1 MPFSIAPGIPALL
14 LIDLQNAIDDPK
26 WRTHGERNNPSA
38 EQNITDLLQAWR
50 ANGGAVYHVRHDS
63 REANSPYRPKQIGNE
78 FKSFAAPR
86 EGETVIPKDTNSAF
100 IRTPLEALLRAAGHN
115 SLVVCGVITNNSV
128 EATVRMAGN
137 LGFQT
142 YLVADGCYTFARL
155 DWYRCLRTAE
165 EVHAMS
171 LANLDGEYCEVVH
184 TREILAIFERSS
196 GVT

>member
-1 MPFSIAPGIPALL
+1 MPALL

-26 WRTHGERNNPSA
+26 WRKQGERNNLSA

-50 ANGGAVYHVRHDS
+50 ARGGAIYHVRHDS
-63 REANSPYRPKQIGNE
+63 REPNSPYRPGQIGNE

-86 EGETVIPKDTNSAF
+86 ETETVVPKQTNSAF
-100 IRTPLEALLRAAGHN
+100 IGTSLEAILRAAGHQT
-115 SLVVCGVITNNSV
+115 LVVCGVITNNSV

-155 DWYRCLRTAE
+155 DWDGRLRTAQ

-171 LANLDGEYCEVVH
+171 LANLDGEYCEVVSA
-184 TREILAIFERSS
+184 REILASFGRLS
-196 GVT
+196 GVA